1 MNDSLA
7 QVGSAKPKWSW
18 KRRLAVGAGVFAG
31 LCGLGYAVMLVLGL
45 ITWQRLME
53 HDTKC
58 CWEENATPEWMAGV
72 MGFQVPQAATDRR
85 AGFKTSSQY
94 DVGLLSFTVPTA
106 EADSFLQP
114 LVPPGKKMFPNDKPK
129 APGYTRSDGFTHL
142 GLPEPETFAD
152 GMRVRDVCR
161 GEVETPEAK
170 AVQFCTTIYAHEFQ
184 PGTTRI
190 YLWAGMEGDI
200 GKPPAP

>member
-7 QVGSAKPKWSW
+7 QVGPRKQTWSW
-18 KRRLAVGAGVFAG
+18 RRRLAVGAGVFAG
-31 LCGLGYAVMLVLGL
+31 LCGLGYAVLLVLGM

-94 DVGLLSFTVPTA
+94 DVGLLSFTVTTA

-114 LVPPGKKMFPNDKPK
+114 LVPPGKKMLPNLDPK

-142 GLPEPETFAD
+142 GLPEPETFTE
-152 GMRVRDVCR
+152 GMRHRSVCH
-161 GEVETPEAK
+161 GDAQTPESKALGLCAK
-170 AVQFCTTIYAHEFQ
+170 IYAHEFQ
-184 PGTTRI
+184 PGATRI
-190 YLWAGMEGDI
+190 YLWAAIEGDI